1 MKKSIKIQS
10 KSYPELELKV
20 IPGHFMSEKFH
31 QNYYIDMSALKMRQ
45 TEAKIVAHVMAE
57 KYIEKLDVDDKL
69 SSLVEPSLLNMAI
82 SSKKI
87 DTIICLDGCEIIGA
101 YLAEELRNV
110 GVLTS
115 NEHGCFN
122 IISPEFDHTGGMII
136 NDSIKNMIID
146 KNVLIVSGCAITGHT
161 IEKIIQTIC
170 TFHGYITG
178 VSVIFGNI
186 ETVLDYHVYQVF
198 SKKDFPDFMLF
209 SPDQC
214 EICKAGVKVDGF
226 IYSYGFEE
234 IS

>member
-1 MKKSIKIQS
+1 MKKCIKIQS

-31 QNYYIDMSALKMRQ
+31 QNYYIDMSSLKMRQ
-45 TEAKIVAHVMAE
+45 IEAKKVAHVMAE

-69 SSLVEPSLLNMAI
+69 SSMVETFFLNMAI

-87 DTIICLDGCEIIGA
+87 DTIVCLDGCEIIGA
-101 YLAEELRNV
+101 YLADELREV
-110 GVLTS
+110 GVMTS
-115 NEHGCFN
+115 NEHGGFN

-136 NDSIKNMIID
+136 NDSIKDMTID
-146 KNVLIVSGCAITGHT
+146 KNVLIVSGCAITGRT
-161 IEKIIQTIC
+161 IGKIIQTIS
-170 TFHGYITG
+170 TFHANITG

-186 ETVLDYHVYQVF
+186 ETVLDYHVYKAF
-198 SKKDFPDFMLF
+198 GKDDFPDFMLF

-214 EICKAGVKVDGF
+214 EICKAGIKVDGF
-226 IYSYGFEE
+226 IYADGLEE